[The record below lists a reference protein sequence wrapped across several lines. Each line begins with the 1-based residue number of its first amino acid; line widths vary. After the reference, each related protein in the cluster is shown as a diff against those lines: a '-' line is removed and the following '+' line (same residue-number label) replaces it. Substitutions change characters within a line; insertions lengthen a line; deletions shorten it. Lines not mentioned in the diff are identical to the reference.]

1 MKLDC
6 IGVELFLR
14 FALLADFILRTG
26 GNAAFGQFK
35 GPVEFVDDCLFVRLM
50 TVQLQAEL
58 RQSCLSQLVID
69 DIQRR
74 LFLGYEQNLFP
85 VVEALRN
92 SQYARRFDFE
102 KYDAEMQNGHRKT
115 DLFFKIIDKE
125 TGSIYRYA
133 TYENTS
139 LHLRRFELSYR
150 KNRALPRIESRRY
163 YCRYQT
169 IEQLMAML
177 KIVVPKIDELEKGIL
192 EDEQKDLRLKR
203 IQEVYSATVPD
214 LVTSSFEGSG
224 LAYWYEMRRDGIFLK
239 TRLPMRLSAS
249 FLIKFKN
256 LSTELQEAIA
266 ISKEICEAVEKH
278 GRIEI
283 EKYSV
288 NSIQW
293 TETWFTLVNDDE

>member
-1 MKLDC
+1 MD
-6 IGVELFLR
+6 E
-14 FALLADFILRTG
+14 FALAAKVTG
-26 GNAAFGQFK
+26 PSGGVLYF
-35 GPVEFVDDCLFVRLM
+35 R
-50 TVQLQAEL
+50 
-58 RQSCLSQLVID
+58 
-69 DIQRR
+69 
-74 LFLGYEQNLFP
+74 YEE

-115 DLFFKIIDKE
+115 DLYFKIIDKE

-203 IQEVYSATVPD
+203 IQE
-214 LVTSSFEGSG
+214 
-224 LAYWYEMRRDGIFLK
+224 K
-239 TRLPMRLSAS
+239 RLPYQKRSAR
-249 FLIKFKN
+249 
-256 LSTELQEAIA
+256 Q
-266 ISKEICEAVEKH
+266 SKSMEE
-278 GRIEI
+278 
-283 EKYSV
+283 
-288 NSIQW
+288 
-293 TETWFTLVNDDE
+293 

>member
-1 MKLDC
+1 MAAPITNKIMHEFARAARA
-6 IGVELFLR
+6 IGP
-14 FALLADFILRTG
+14 IG
-26 GNAAFGQFK
+26 GVLYFH
-35 GPVEFVDDCLFVRLM
+35 
-50 TVQLQAEL
+50 
-58 RQSCLSQLVID
+58 
-69 DIQRR
+69 
-74 LFLGYEQNLFP
+74 YEE

-92 SQYARRFDFE
+92 SEYARRFDFE
-102 KYDAEMQNGHRKT
+102 KYDAEEQNGQKT
-115 DLFFKIIDKE
+115 DLYFKFIDKE
-125 TGSIYRYA
+125 TGSIYNYA

-139 LHLRRFELSYR
+139 LYLRRFEFSYR

-224 LAYWYEMRRDGIFLK
+224 LAYWYEMRRDGIFLE

-266 ISKEICEAVEKH
+266 ISKEICEAIEKH

-283 EKYSV
+283 GKYSV

-293 TETWFTLVNDDE
+293 TETCISMAKYDE

>member
-1 MKLDC
+1 MD
-6 IGVELFLR
+6 E
-14 FALLADFILRTG
+14 FALAAKVIGPSG
-26 GNAAFGQFK
+26 GVLYF
-35 GPVEFVDDCLFVRLM
+35 R
-50 TVQLQAEL
+50 
-58 RQSCLSQLVID
+58 
-69 DIQRR
+69 
-74 LFLGYEQNLFP
+74 YEE
-85 VVEALRN
+85 VVAALRN
-92 SQYARRFDFE
+92 SQYARRFDFD

-115 DLFFKIIDKE
+115 DLYFKIIDKE

-283 EKYSV
+283 EKYSE